1 MENNIK
7 KLKIEKK
14 ECVNVILVYLI
25 LVILQLKYKK
35 LLKNI
40 NKKKDLRF
48 YGDHSKYIYLLFLVG
63 LVVENHGM
71 NQVVHY
77 NNIMDH

>member
-1 MENNIK
+1 METTVNIFINNI
-7 KLKIEKK
+7 
-14 ECVNVILVYLI
+14 
-25 LVILQLKYKK
+25 
-35 LLKNI
+35 
-40 NKKKDLRF
+40 
-48 YGDHSKYIYLLFLVG
+48 LVG